1 MQKYRRIIFL
11 NTILSHSFKFVQIII
26 MKKILITAFVAVN
39 LFTQVHAQVNMP
51 APSPT
56 QTIIQ
61 DFGLGKIELIYSR
74 PGIKGRQLFGKNS
87 ELVPLGKP
95 WRTGANAATKIRF
108 TDHVSF
114 GGKALDTGSY
124 VIYTIPNQA
133 QWEIVLSK
141 GNAYPG
147 AEGFKESDDVV
158 RFKAP
163 VAILKN
169 KIETFTMQFANLKNE
184 SCELHLTWGNT
195 DVFVPITTNIK
206 ERLRTQIEAA
216 LQGDKKPYYQA
227 ANFYYDY
234 DKNYAKAL
242 ENINKAIAENPKAF
256 YMFLQKARIQK
267 DMGDKAGAKASAMKT
282 IELAKEAKNADYEN
296 FANKLLKQ
304 L

>member
-1 MQKYRRIIFL
+1 
-11 NTILSHSFKFVQIII
+11 
-26 MKKILITAFVAVN
+26 MKKNLIIALAAVTLITEAN
-39 LFTQVHAQVNMP
+39 AQVKMP

-95 WRTGANAATKIRF
+95 WRTGANAATKISF
-108 TDHVSF
+108 TDNVSI
-114 GGKALDTGSY
+114 GGKLLDTGSY
-124 VIYTIPNQA
+124 VLYTIPNKT
-133 QWEIVLSK
+133 QWDVVLSK

-147 AEGFKESDDVV
+147 SEGFKESDDVLHYT
-158 RFKAP
+158 AP
-163 VAILKN
+163 VILMKD
-169 KIETFTMQFANLKNE
+169 KVETFTMQFANVKNE
-184 SCELHLTWGNT
+184 SCELHLMWGNT
-195 DVFVPITTNIK
+195 DVVVPITTNIK
-206 ERLRTQIEAA
+206 ERIRPQLEAA

-227 ANFYYDY
+227 ANFYYEY

-242 ENINKAIAENPKAF
+242 ENINKATAENPKAY

-267 DMGDKAGAKASAMKT
+267 DMGDKAGARVSAMKT

-296 FANKLLKQ
+296 FANKLLKT